1 MKNVEGDGICCHHLA
16 PLPKAWV
23 DLCGL
28 ALGICVQGFGSLYE
42 NDTKSSTVN
51 LADDKIQLLPHAASE
66 FRQRRNWSAGGARRT
81 A

>member
-1 MKNVEGDGICCHHLA
+1 MLSLHSTTSEGLGRLVR
-16 PLPKAWV
+16 L
-23 DLCGL
+23 GT
-28 ALGICVQGFGSLYE
+28 LGICVQGFGSLHE
-42 NDTKSSTVN
+42 NDTKSLTVN

>member
-1 MKNVEGDGICCHHLA
+1 MLSLPSTTSEGLGRLVR
-16 PLPKAWV
+16 L
-23 DLCGL
+23 GT
-28 ALGICVQGFGSLYE
+28 LGICVQGLGSLHE
-42 NDTKSSTVN
+42 NDTKSLTVN